1 MMREMT
7 MQIIP
12 KNRNIFSDAPA
23 RFCGWIVSNYGAA
36 KQYAR
41 ATNVSPAMAEKRR
54 QGVVPESFITEQA
67 KLTREKGPSWF
78 FETFAVELEQFAQQ
92 KEREAHEAR
101 QHFEN
106 LRKSNQGSPIHPSE
120 RTLWDRI
127 ED

>member
-1 MMREMT
+1 MT
-7 MQIIP
+7 NYIP
-12 KNRNIFSDAPA
+12 QFRNKITDAPR

-36 KQYAR
+36 KTYAR

-78 FETFAVELEQFAQQ
+78 FETFAVELEEFAKQ

-101 QHFEN
+101 QDFEN
-106 LRKSNQGSPIHPSE
+106 LRKSNQGGSIHPSE
-120 RTLWDRI
+120 RTLWHRI